1 MVEQVQLD
9 IAKQGLSHYN
19 LNQLPLH
26 FSVPLSPLQ
35 SLSALSACSSL
46 LLAISNPIFLDFF
59 RSLSPILPPLVYLS
73 QLSLNITHSPLS
85 LSPVLPLFSLYLCC
99 SDILSL
105 SLLLLM
111 GCRVHCS
118 DSCCYSHQLQPPRQP
133 LLWRREDGNSTS
145 YRRPHLSYMVQDN
158 YKVIMPSL
166 LLH

>member
-59 RSLSPILPPLVYLS
+59 RSLTPILPPLVYLS

-85 LSPVLPLFSLYLCC
+85 LSHQFCHFSH
-99 SDILSL
+99 SISAAPTFSL
-105 SLLLLM
+105 SLF
-111 GCRVHCS
+111 CS
-118 DSCCYSHQLQPPRQP
+118 SWAAECIAATAAVIAINCSLH
-133 LLWRREDGNSTS
+133 GNRYCGGEKTATA
-145 YRRPHLSYMVQDN
+145 
-158 YKVIMPSL
+158 
-166 LLH
+166 LHTADPTLVTWFKTITK